1 MVGEIGL
8 DRSFRIPYPPNP
20 TGSTEASNTNTED
33 TENAIAATGPEQE
46 LAAKED
52 FATSKPNPKTKTLT
66 PFTTS
71 TSHQLQL
78 LELQFQVAL
87 ECGVNVSLHSVKSQ
101 GKLRFS
107 VLPGRTRW

>member
-52 FATSKPNPKTKTLT
+52 SATFKPNPKTKTLT